1 MNDQPSARS
10 ASPDMQNDSTAPS
23 AEATAISDGRIVRG
37 PVNIRSLSLAV
48 LAVISV
54 IVFLR
59 WAEAVLVPITF
70 AVLAGYALMPM
81 VRWLKRHARLP
92 EAISAAVVL
101 LVICGGMI
109 VGVLALQKQALGLL
123 ELLPRAAHK
132 IEGAM
137 RRTSSDKTSAMER
150 VKSAAAE
157 IDKATQTASASVQT
171 PTPTPTTPAV
181 AAAAA
186 AAAAPAVAAAAAA
199 AAAKPSVKLSDYLW
213 MGTLNVVAA
222 GGQVV
227 VVIALIYFLLV
238 SGHNFKRKIVR
249 ISGDTLTKKKITVE
263 LLEEIDRQ
271 IQRYLAVQ
279 LATSALF
286 GVLVGLAFFFI
297 GLDNA
302 LFWGVAAGLL
312 HLVPY
317 VGPTATVIATALLS
331 YLQFPTIGPA
341 LASVA
346 AVLAIAGAIGF
357 GLVPWLTGKVSDLNA
372 VTVFVALLIWGWLW
386 GIWGLL
392 LGVPIVMALKAVCD
406 RVEAFQPIAELLGQD
421 RDRSDSAPT
430 PR

>member
-1 MNDQPSARS
+1 
-10 ASPDMQNDSTAPS
+10 MQSDSTAPS
-23 AEATAISDGRIVRG
+23 AEASAISDARIVRG
-37 PVNIRSLSLAV
+37 SVNVRSLSLAV
-48 LAVISV
+48 LAVVAV

-81 VRWLKRHARLP
+81 VRWLKRHAKLP

-101 LVICGGMI
+101 LVICAGMI
-109 VGVLALQKQALGLL
+109 VGVLSLQKQALGLL

-132 IEGAM
+132 IEDAM

-157 IDKATQTASASVQT
+157 LDKATQTASASVQT
-171 PTPTPTTPAV
+171 PPTPTTPAV

-186 AAAAPAVAAAAAA
+186 AAAAAAVAAAAAA
-199 AAAKPSVKLSDYLW
+199 AAAKPSAKLSDYLW

-263 LLEEIDRQ
+263 LLEEIDTQ

-279 LATSALF
+279 VATSALF

-331 YLQFPTIGPA
+331 YLQFPSLGPA
-341 LASVA
+341 LAAVA